1 MDGMTGEGVPHAY
14 GINAAGEVVGDGL
27 TDYRPHAALWT
38 WKDRKSV
45 VWERV

>member
-1 MDGMTGEGVPHAY
+1 MSELPGVLHAMDGMTGEGVPHAY

-38 WKDRKSV
+38 WK
-45 VWERV
+45 